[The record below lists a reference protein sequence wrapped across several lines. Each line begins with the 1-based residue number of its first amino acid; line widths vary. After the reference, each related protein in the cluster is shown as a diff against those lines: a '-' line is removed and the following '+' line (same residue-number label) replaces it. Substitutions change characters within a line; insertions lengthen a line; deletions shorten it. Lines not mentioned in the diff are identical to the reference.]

1 MGDSPVVAEEE
12 AKCFGVGVGIGVG
25 IEKVL
30 FDPDSDSDP
39 DPDPIQLSEVH
50 NQITFY
56 LPRGVRQKVQ
66 VDWRF
71 LSGCSNAQW
80 RKGVLE
86 LHLYGMARGEG
97 MGSGLI
103 FVQTD

>member
-39 DPDPIQLSEVH
+39 DPDPINLSEVH
-50 NQITFY
+50 NQF
-56 LPRGVRQKVQ
+56 
-66 VDWRF
+66 
-71 LSGCSNAQW
+71 
-80 RKGVLE
+80 VLYDPCV
-86 LHLYGMARGEG
+86 LQTP
-97 MGSGLI
+97 I
-103 FVQTD
+103 FFN